1 MLGFLFRGL
10 TANPERGAAL
20 FDAVTAKAREPHW
33 YVEGTVPDTMDGR
46 FALLATVTALVL
58 VRLEGA
64 GDTGNAVS
72 VALSERFIEVMESE
86 HRELGIGDP
95 TLGKTV
101 RKLVGSLVRRLDLWR
116 LALAG
121 TAEWDSATLQSLH
134 AGEAEPDALASS
146 ADRLRRISDRFQS
159 ATLDEISE
167 GRIG

>member
-1 MLGFLFRGL
+1 MLEFLFARL
-10 TANPERGAAL
+10 TAGQERGAAA
-20 FDAVTAKAREPHW
+20 FGAVTKIAREPGF
-33 YVEGTVPDTMDGR
+33 YREGRVPDTIDGR
-46 FALLATVTALVL
+46 FAVLATVTALL
-58 VRLEGA
+58 LARLERDGEA
-64 GDTGNAVS
+64 GDAQSAAVT
-72 VALSERFIEVMESE
+72 ERFIAAMEAE
-86 HRELGIGDP
+86 HREFGLGDP